1 MGGILVIECK
11 VLECGRVVVGYCCPK
26 CFGSGLVCLGLVPDF
41 NNFEK
46 FQVFKF

>member
-26 CFGSGLVCLGLVPDF
+26 CFGSGISLSGVGSGF
-41 NNFEK
+41 
-46 FQVFKF
+46 